1 MAAQKVTEAK
11 KVYTYRAKPS
21 TIKKALKKVKREK
34 VTLSEK
40 IENLLYEYSA

>member
-1 MAAQKVTEAK
+1 MAAPKAIEAK

-21 TIKKALKKVKREK
+21 TIKKAAKKVKREK

-40 IENLLYEYSA
+40 IESLLYEYSS